1 MSGCRCISPRLTVK
15 VKKTLGKKACLL
27 SSKHLD
33 LTGLARNYST
43 HEKLQVKSNATKKID
58 FCWNFQSFPQTWRTK
73 IFEDIYIMYFFE
85 FWEFLL
91 EILITWQVEG
101 NRYEV
106 SKLWLLS
113 KCSKIWKN
121 LKFCFSVIMVHYS
134 VMRRFRHFWS
144 FFRILRPQMGP
155 FSSKKIQKTTKLLH
169 F

>member
-43 HEKLQVKSNATKKID
+43 HEKLQVKSNATKKL
-58 FCWNFQSFPQTWRTK
+58 
-73 IFEDIYIMYFFE
+73 IFVEIFKVSHKLGEPKFLKTFTLCILYG

-91 EILITWQVEG
+91 EILITWQVEE
-101 NRYEV
+101 NSYEV

-144 FFRILRPQMGP
+144 FFQILRPQMGP
-155 FSSKKIQKTTKLLH
+155 FSSKKLQKTTKLLH